1 MKKIALLLGALSLVS
16 SVAYAK
22 EVVPA
27 VEEVTVVEEAP
38 VEVAAAPM
46 LRVTNV
52 GQYVEFDN
60 TSGGEDIGEDVHF
73 ANFVGLAYGDDW
85 TFNFMARKTWSMDT
99 DDGIHSKDHRLDLDV
114 WRHFNDNFSLGFR
127 FRNQDD
133 FDRYYLR
140 TKYSYG
146 MFSGWIDGAY
156 QSNNGADDHEDGY
169 YVEAMPIILTYGPV
183 YMGYYFEADT
193 ISVNTVGLIEDD
205 TVASG
210 VGDKSGFEHWWRHQL
225 RVGGTLYS
233 GEKLNVGLEYRWQF
247 DTDEEYDMS
256 KRGDNRKPYVDED
269 QRHIVVLSAG
279 YDLTENF
286 NINGYYQYE
295 FRDYESGH
303 DKADKDDNYY
313 GEFCIGWNYTF

>member
-60 TSGGEDIGEDVHF
+60 TSGGADIGEDVHF

-127 FRNQDD
+127 FRNQDE

-156 QSNNGADDHEDGY
+156 QSNNGADDHEDAY
-169 YVEAMPIILTYGPV
+169 YIEAMPVVLTYGPA
-183 YMGYYFEADT
+183 YIGYYFEADT
-193 ISVNTVGLIEDD
+193 IAVNTKAFAWDD
-205 TVASG
+205 VKDEEKGTSG
-210 VGDKSGFEHWWRHQL
+210 YDHWWRQQL
-225 RVGGTLYS
+225 RVGATLYS

-247 DTDEEYDMS
+247 DTDAEYDEDV
-256 KRGDNRKPYVDED
+256 RETGWDEVDTN
-269 QRHIVVLSAG
+269 HIFVLSAG
-279 YDLTENF
+279 YDVTENF

-295 FRDYESGH
+295 LRDYDRKGDNNS
-303 DKADKDDNYY
+303 AKDDNYY
-313 GEFCIGWNYTF
+313 GEFCIGWTYTF